1 MKMTK
6 DKRSILMDL
15 DVITFAQPA
24 LDWNWWYSF
33 ELLRNFRL

>member
-24 LDWNWWYSF
+24 LDWN
-33 ELLRNFRL
+33 